1 MEITD
6 IAAEWLTKSFMIL
19 KDKSPRS
26 NTEKSV
32 VNKSVDFIANIYYY
46 KMGRVRGK
54 DAKLFDQYEAKYKE
68 FDALHATFK

>member
-1 MEITD
+1 
-6 IAAEWLTKSFMIL
+6 MIL
-19 KDKSPRS
+19 KDKSPRT

-54 DAKLFDQYEAKYKE
+54 DAKLFDAYEAKYKE
-68 FDALHATFK
+68 FDGLHGTFK

>member
-1 MEITD
+1 MELAD
-6 IAAEWLTKSFMIL
+6 IAAEWLTKSYTIL
-19 KDKSPRS
+19 KDKATRS

-68 FDALHATFK
+68 FDALHGTFK